1 MGLCSVKNAVS
12 KYNGAMNISTDI
24 VCLRYRYT
32 ILREKIH
39 LKPYFYMEKRDGHNI
54 NYIYYMMNK
63 KVIIITIVVLAIL
76 ESVIFFYKQNAEN
89 SKKYTQNSIE
99 SEVVLASSKEG
110 YNSVVVYQLNNAL
123 IVSAESEAAFFDG
136 VRYEVETQGNVDSS
150 DIDIVWT
157 NIGGGTEKTEDNDLI
172 IAEIKIS
179 ENGKLTS
186 DTKINFAKNA
196 FDALEDVLKSNKR

>member
-1 MGLCSVKNAVS
+1 
-12 KYNGAMNISTDI
+12 
-24 VCLRYRYT
+24 
-32 ILREKIH
+32 
-39 LKPYFYMEKRDGHNI
+39 MEKRDGHNI

-76 ESVIFFYKQNAEN
+76 ESVIFYVKQNAEN

-110 YNSVVVYQLNNAL
+110 YNSVVVYQLHNAL
-123 IVSAESEAAFFDG
+123 IVSAESEAAFLDG

-179 ENGKLTS
+179 ENGKLIS
-186 DTKINFAKNA
+186 DTKINFAKKA

>member
-1 MGLCSVKNAVS
+1 
-12 KYNGAMNISTDI
+12 
-24 VCLRYRYT
+24 
-32 ILREKIH
+32 
-39 LKPYFYMEKRDGHNI
+39 MEKRAGHNI

-136 VRYEVETQGNVDSS
+136 VRYEVETHGNVNS
-150 DIDIVWT
+150 DDIEIVWT
-157 NIGGGTEKTEDNDLI
+157 TLGGSTEKTEDNDFI

-179 ENGKLTS
+179 EDGELIS
-186 DTKINFAKNA
+186 DNKINFAKKS
-196 FDALEDVLKSNKR
+196 FDAIEDVLKNSKG

>member
-1 MGLCSVKNAVS
+1 
-12 KYNGAMNISTDI
+12 
-24 VCLRYRYT
+24 
-32 ILREKIH
+32 
-39 LKPYFYMEKRDGHNI
+39 MEKRDGHNI

-89 SKKYTQNSIE
+89 SKRYTQNSMDNEI
-99 SEVVLASSKEG
+99 VLTSSSEG

-123 IVSAESEAAFFDG
+123 IVSAESETAFFDR

-179 ENGKLTS
+179 ENGKLIS
-186 DTKINFAKNA
+186 DTKINFAKKA

>member
-1 MGLCSVKNAVS
+1 
-12 KYNGAMNISTDI
+12 
-24 VCLRYRYT
+24 
-32 ILREKIH
+32 
-39 LKPYFYMEKRDGHNI
+39 MEKRDGHNI

-99 SEVVLASSKEG
+99 SEVVLASSKER

-136 VRYEVETQGNVDSS
+136 VRYEVETHGNVNS
-150 DIDIVWT
+150 DDIEIVWT
-157 NIGGGTEKTEDNDLI
+157 TLGGSTEKTEDNDFI

-179 ENGKLTS
+179 EDGELIS
-186 DTKINFAKNA
+186 DNKINFAKKA
-196 FDALEDVLKSNKR
+196 FDAIEDVLKNSKG

>member
-1 MGLCSVKNAVS
+1 
-12 KYNGAMNISTDI
+12 
-24 VCLRYRYT
+24 
-32 ILREKIH
+32 
-39 LKPYFYMEKRDGHNI
+39 MEERAGNNI

-76 ESVIFFYKQNAEN
+76 ESVIFYGKQNAEN
-89 SKKYTQNSIE
+89 SKRYTQNSMDNEI
-99 SEVVLASSKEG
+99 VLTSSSEG

-179 ENGKLTS
+179 EDGELIS
-186 DTKINFAKNA
+186 DNKINFAKKA
-196 FDALEDVLKSNKR
+196 FDAIEDVLKNSKG

>member
-1 MGLCSVKNAVS
+1 
-12 KYNGAMNISTDI
+12 
-24 VCLRYRYT
+24 
-32 ILREKIH
+32 
-39 LKPYFYMEKRDGHNI
+39 MEKRDGHNI
-54 NYIYYMMNK
+54 DYIYYMMNK

-136 VRYEVETQGNVDSS
+136 VRYEIETQGNVDSS

-157 NIGGGTEKTEDNDLI
+157 NISGTEKTEDNDLI

-179 ENGKLTS
+179 ENGKLIS
-186 DTKINFAKNA
+186 DTKINFAKKA

>member
-1 MGLCSVKNAVS
+1 
-12 KYNGAMNISTDI
+12 
-24 VCLRYRYT
+24 
-32 ILREKIH
+32 
-39 LKPYFYMEKRDGHNI
+39 MEKRDAHNI

-110 YNSVVVYQLNNAL
+110 YNSVVVYQLHNAL

-136 VRYEVETQGNVDSS
+136 VRYEIETQGNVDSS

-157 NIGGGTEKTEDNDLI
+157 NISGGTEKTRTEKTEDNDLI

-179 ENGKLTS
+179 ENGKLIS
-186 DTKINFAKNA
+186 DTKINFAKKA

>member
-1 MGLCSVKNAVS
+1 
-12 KYNGAMNISTDI
+12 
-24 VCLRYRYT
+24 
-32 ILREKIH
+32 
-39 LKPYFYMEKRDGHNI
+39 MEKRAGHNI

-136 VRYEVETQGNVDSS
+136 VRSEVETQGNVDSS

-179 ENGKLTS
+179 ENGKLIS
-186 DTKINFAKNA
+186 DTKINFAKKV

>member
-1 MGLCSVKNAVS
+1 
-12 KYNGAMNISTDI
+12 
-24 VCLRYRYT
+24 
-32 ILREKIH
+32 
-39 LKPYFYMEKRDGHNI
+39 MEERAGNNI

-63 KVIIITIVVLAIL
+63 RVIIITIVVLAIL

-89 SKKYTQNSIE
+89 SKRYTQNSIDNE
-99 SEVVLASSKEG
+99 IVLTSSSEG

-179 ENGKLTS
+179 EDGELIS
-186 DTKINFAKNA
+186 DNKINFAKKA
-196 FDALEDVLKSNKR
+196 FDAIEDVLKNSKG

>member
-1 MGLCSVKNAVS
+1 
-12 KYNGAMNISTDI
+12 
-24 VCLRYRYT
+24 
-32 ILREKIH
+32 
-39 LKPYFYMEKRDGHNI
+39 MEKRDGHNI

-76 ESVIFFYKQNAEN
+76 ESVIFYYKQNAEN
-89 SKKYTQNSIE
+89 SKRYTQNSIE

-123 IVSAESEAAFFDG
+123 IVSAESEAVFFDG

-157 NIGGGTEKTEDNDLI
+157 TLGGSTEKTEDNDFI

-179 ENGKLTS
+179 EDGELIS
-186 DTKINFAKNA
+186 DNKINFAKKA
-196 FDALEDVLKSNKR
+196 FDAIEDVLKNSKG

>member
-1 MGLCSVKNAVS
+1 
-12 KYNGAMNISTDI
+12 
-24 VCLRYRYT
+24 
-32 ILREKIH
+32 
-39 LKPYFYMEKRDGHNI
+39 MEERAGHNI

-110 YNSVVVYQLNNAL
+110 YNSVVVYQLHNAL
-123 IVSAESEAAFFDG
+123 IVSAESETAFFDG

-157 NIGGGTEKTEDNDLI
+157 NISGGTEKTEDNDLI

-179 ENGKLTS
+179 ENGKLIS
-186 DTKINFAKNA
+186 DTKINFAKKA

>member
-1 MGLCSVKNAVS
+1 
-12 KYNGAMNISTDI
+12 
-24 VCLRYRYT
+24 
-32 ILREKIH
+32 
-39 LKPYFYMEKRDGHNI
+39 MEKRDGHNI

-89 SKKYTQNSIE
+89 SKKYTQNSMDNEI
-99 SEVVLASSKEG
+99 VLTSSSEG

-157 NIGGGTEKTEDNDLI
+157 TLGGSTEKTEDNDFI

-179 ENGKLTS
+179 EDGELIS
-186 DTKINFAKNA
+186 DNKINFAKKA
-196 FDALEDVLKSNKR
+196 FDAIEDVLKNSKG

>member
-1 MGLCSVKNAVS
+1 
-12 KYNGAMNISTDI
+12 
-24 VCLRYRYT
+24 
-32 ILREKIH
+32 
-39 LKPYFYMEKRDGHNI
+39 MEERTGNNI

-76 ESVIFFYKQNAEN
+76 ESVIFYIKQNAEN
-89 SKKYTQNSIE
+89 SKRYTQNSMDNEI
-99 SEVVLASSKEG
+99 VLTSSSEG

-179 ENGKLTS
+179 EDGELIS
-186 DTKINFAKNA
+186 DNKINFAKKA
-196 FDALEDVLKSNKR
+196 FDAIEDVLKNSKG

>member
-1 MGLCSVKNAVS
+1 MSVYVS
-12 KYNGAMNISTDI
+12 FWNLVTDDYDI
-24 VCLRYRYT
+24 ETSILVEIDFTFT
-32 ILREKIH
+32 INDSNDNQFDAELYLESENLMK
-39 LKPYFYMEKRDGHNI
+39 KR
-54 NYIYYMMNK
+54 
-63 KVIIITIVVLAIL
+63 VIISIVMAMIIFCG
-76 ESVIFFYKQNAEN
+76 VIFFLEHKNTYDTEKD
-89 SKKYTQNSIE
+89 TQNSIE

-179 ENGKLTS
+179 ENGKLIS
-186 DTKINFAKNA
+186 DTKINFAKKA